1 MSLPAFI
8 KNLVTRDS
16 LKIVAAQLMLGLFMG
31 YLFFYNV
38 FYYFSAPYDDPISAW
53 VLLLSFGIVG
63 VLIGYLFPDP
73 RIVIASSV
81 TLPMLGAF
89 FSFIIFI
96 SPTFSPVIISSNL
109 SDDLFIL
116 ARLILVNLF
125 MSFLVIFV
133 TSFISLYFFDAEYN
147 DEDPFANIDD

>member
-1 MSLPAFI
+1 MNLSEFI
-8 KNLVTRDS
+8 KYLTSRDF
-16 LKIVAAQLMLGLFMG
+16 LKLVAAHLMLGMFMG

-38 FYYFSAPYDDPISAW
+38 FYYFSAPFDDPISAW

-73 RIVIASSV
+73 RIVMASSV

-89 FSFIIFI
+89 FCFLIFI
-96 SPTFSPVIISSNL
+96 SPTFSPEIISTNL

-116 ARLILVNLF
+116 ARLILVNIFL
-125 MSFLVIFV
+125 SFLAIFV
-133 TSFISLYFFDAEYN
+133 TSFISLYFFDADYE
-147 DEDPFANIDD
+147 DEDPFADIDN